1 MNTDYAIVMPAYNDW
16 ESVGQLLQLLDRELS
31 SAGHRARLVV
41 VNDGSTQI
49 LTSSQLG
56 LGTLPSF
63 TAATLL
69 NLVTNLG
76 HQRAIAVGLAHLAS
90 DGGMLDVVVMDSD
103 GQDAPADVPR
113 LVRAAR
119 ASDVPALVFASRT
132 HRSEPLAFRIAYAV
146 YTLLFRMLTGNSVRF
161 GNFSMIPAEFVQR
174 LGSMPELWNHYAAA
188 AIKSRLPR
196 RSIDS
201 RREVRLGGTS
211 KMNAIALVSHGLS
224 AISVF
229 SDVVGV
235 RLLFLLLGVAV
246 TWLAT
251 IAGILSIRALTAGVI
266 PSWATASVGIPTLL
280 FTNALLLVVTF
291 LLCVLSNRSVNL
303 FVPARD
309 YKTFVR
315 DIVALK

>member
-1 MNTDYAIVMPAYNDW
+1 MHTDYAIIMPAYNDW

-31 SAGHRARLVV
+31 SAGHHARLVV

-63 TAATLL
+63 TAGTLL

-113 LVRAAR
+113 LVEAAR
-119 ASDVPALVFASRT
+119 ASGVPTLVFASRT
-132 HRSEPLAFRIAYAV
+132 HRSEPLVFRIAYAV
-146 YTLLFRMLTGNSVRF
+146 YTLLFRILTGNSVRF
-161 GNFSMIPAEFVQR
+161 GNFSMIPAEFVER

-188 AIKSRLPR
+188 ALKSRLPR

-211 KMNAIALVSHGLS
+211 KMNAVALVSHGLS

-235 RLLFLLLGVAV
+235 RLIFLLLGMAV

-251 IAGILSIRALTAGVI
+251 SAGMLSIRALTIGVI
-266 PSWATASVGIPTLL
+266 PSWVTAAMGIATLL
-280 FTNALLLVVTF
+280 FANALLLVVTF
-291 LLCVLSNRSVNL
+291 VLCVLSNRSMNL